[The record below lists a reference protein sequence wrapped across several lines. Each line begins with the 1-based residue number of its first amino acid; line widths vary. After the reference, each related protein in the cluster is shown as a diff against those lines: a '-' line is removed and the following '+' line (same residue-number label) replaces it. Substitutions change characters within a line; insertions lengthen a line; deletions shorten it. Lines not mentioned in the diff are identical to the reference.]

1 MAETVRTTTTLDE
14 VLKNAVTRGDVPGV
28 VAMAAN
34 DDGPIYEGAAGV
46 RSADADDPI
55 TADTMLRIASMTKI
69 ITTVAAL
76 QLVEQGRLD
85 LDAPV
90 DTYRPE
96 FAELQVLEGFDGDTP
111 RLRAPAGRAT
121 VRHLVTHTSG
131 LAYWF
136 FNADI
141 DRYEQVTGIPNILPG
156 SDDAFKAPLVA
167 DPGTMFEYGI
177 NTDWLGKV
185 VEAVSG
191 QSLADYFDEHITG
204 PLGMTNTTRRMSDEQ
219 RANSTPV
226 HMRGEDGAWM
236 ATDIDWAQEPDFW
249 GGGHFLYSTPRDYL
263 RFQRMLLGGGTLE
276 GVQIL
281 EGSTVDDAFRNHIGD
296 LYFPPSQPTAHP
308 ELSAQVDLGPGLK
321 WGLGLLLN
329 EQQAPGMRAPFSGA
343 WAGLFNTHFWIDPKS
358 RMTGSIFSQCL
369 PFADPPALQMYADFE
384 QALYASL

>member
-1 MAETVRTTTTLDE
+1 MAETVRTTTTIDD
-14 VLKNAVTRGDVPGV
+14 VLRTAVERGDVPGV
-28 VAMAAN
+28 VALAAN
-34 DDGPIYEGAAGV
+34 EHGPIYEGAAGV
-46 RSADADDPI
+46 REAGRDDPI
-55 TADTMLRIASMTKI
+55 TADTMLRIASMTKM
-69 ITTVAAL
+69 ITTTAAL
-76 QLVEQGRLD
+76 QLHEQGKLD

-111 RLRAPAGRAT
+111 RLRPPASRAT
-121 VRHLVTHTSG
+121 VRELMTHTSG
-131 LAYWF
+131 LGYWF

-141 DRYEQVTGIPNILPG
+141 DRYEQITGIPNVLPG
-156 SDDAFKAPLVA
+156 SDEVFKSPLIA
-167 DPGTMFEYGI
+167 DPGDRLEYGI
-177 NTDWLGKV
+177 NSDWLGRV
-185 VEAVSG
+185 VEAISG
-191 QSLADYFDEHITG
+191 QSLADYFEEHITG
-204 PLGMTNTTRRMSDEQ
+204 PLGMTHTTRRMSDEQ
-219 RANSTPV
+219 RANSTPIHV
-226 HMRGEDGAWM
+226 RAEDGAWM

-263 RFQRMLLGGGTLE
+263 LFQRMLLGGGTLD

-296 LYFPPSQPTAHP
+296 LYWPASQPTAHP

-329 EQQAPGMRAPFSGA
+329 EERQPGMRAAWSGS
-343 WAGLFNTHFWIDPKS
+343 WAGLFNTHFWVDRAS
-358 RMTGSIFSQCL
+358 GVTGSIFSQVL